1 MRCKR
6 WGTRLS
12 QGCGL
17 SCQYNGAARLKCYSL
32 WMTLDD
38 IRQAIANLSPEDRAK
53 LRLWLAEF
61 EAGLAE
67 QRDSETKAS
76 KLGRLAGRAVADFRK
91 RMRES

>member
-1 MRCKR
+1 M
-6 WGTRLS
+6 TAAVS
-12 QGCGL
+12 T
-17 SCQYNGAARLKCYSL
+17 ARLKCYSL